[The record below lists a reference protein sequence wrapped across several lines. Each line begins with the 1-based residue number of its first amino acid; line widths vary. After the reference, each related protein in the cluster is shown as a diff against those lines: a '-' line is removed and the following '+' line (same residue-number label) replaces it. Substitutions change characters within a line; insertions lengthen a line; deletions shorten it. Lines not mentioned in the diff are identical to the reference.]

1 MPPPVSESA
10 EPVVEPKSSGR
21 MLVFTVDGQEHAL
34 PIESVLEIA
43 EHRGSAS
50 VPGSPAAVEG
60 IVALR
65 GRMVTLVD
73 LRLCLERPARSSD
86 ARARVVVVGSGEE
99 RCGLVVDAVLRVSG
113 AASSVPVLDLDGI
126 LRRLL

>member
-1 MPPPVSESA
+1 MPTPASESA
-10 EPVVEPKSSGR
+10 ETVVEPQSPGR
-21 MLVFTVDGQEHAL
+21 MLVFRVDGLERAL
-34 PIESVLEIA
+34 PIESVLEVA

-73 LRLCLERPARSSD
+73 LRLCLERPARPRD
-86 ARARVVVVGSGEE
+86 ARSQIVVVGSGEE

-113 AASSVPVLDLDGI
+113 PDSDVPVLDLDGI